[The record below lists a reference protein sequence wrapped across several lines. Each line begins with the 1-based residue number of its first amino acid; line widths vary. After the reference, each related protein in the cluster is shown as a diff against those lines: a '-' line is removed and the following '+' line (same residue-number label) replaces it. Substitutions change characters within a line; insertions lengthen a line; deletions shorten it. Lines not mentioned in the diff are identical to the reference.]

1 LAACIK
7 LLNGTPTPTL
17 DGTPTFAGFMWTTT
31 PTADGWEQAPIARLY
46 ADAGIHLYA
55 FDIGAGGPTPEWC
68 GPGSGR
74 TSPYDLTTV
83 EARLGRILDV
93 DPEARFHFR
102 VYLEMRQ
109 QWWYELYPDER
120 EVDSEGTPLTQ
131 SFASTVWREQA
142 QEFLRRYIAHLESI
156 GLSDRAFAYQ
166 TGAGHTGEWVKGLT
180 SMRSPCGDYS
190 APMRR
195 HFRAWLRGQYADDG
209 ALRAAWGDP
218 DVSLETAEVP
228 SAAEQLSAPPASTR
242 CRSHHCFRD
251 PAREGKV
258 IDYYRC
264 LADLCAD
271 LVIGFNRTVK
281 EATAGRSLTGAF
293 FGYLMELAWNA
304 GFFAEGP
311 DSPYSTYQRSGHLG
325 LGKVLRSPY
334 VDFIVS
340 PYSYGFRGIGGHGAP
355 MPPIDSLRLHGKLY
369 IYEDDTRTHLAPA
382 DAGFGRAA
390 SLPDSEAILKRNMAE
405 VLTRGMGIWWLA
417 GRSHVDPLR
426 EPAFEP
432 LLKRFQELGAFALR
446 LDRTPCAEI
455 AVLVDDESLL
465 YCSVRNDLDVPLIFQ
480 QRLWGLPRL
489 GAPIDTYLLQDLIE
503 GRLPPFKLYVFL
515 NTFRLDGARREA
527 LARQVRR
534 DGRVALWIYAPGYIR
549 DAPGLEHMAD
559 LTGFRFGMGEHAWG
573 PTIHITDYQHP
584 ITQGLSQDLS
594 WGTNSRLAPL
604 FHLEDQGAHVLGE
617 VVYSQGRCK
626 PGFGVREFAD
636 WTSIYAAAPNL
647 PASVLRGIARYAGA
661 HLYGEAGDVL
671 YAIPQLLGVHTVAG
685 GERTFALPRQVEV
698 VYDLYE
704 RRQVA
709 QGVDRFRVTLPPRS
723 TVLYYTGTRD
733 LLAGLDGLGRQ
744 PPGPYARHPESK
756 EDRQR

>member
-417 GRSHVDPLR
+417 GPSHIDPAQ
-426 EPAFEP
+426 EPAFRP
-432 LLKRFQELGAFALR
+432 LLKRFQELGAWATTLER
-446 LDRTPCAEI
+446 APGAEI

-465 YCSVRNDLDVPLIFQ
+465 CQRVRNDLDVPLIFQ

-489 GAPIDTYLLQDLIE
+489 GAPVDTYLLQDLVE
-503 GRLPPFKLYVFL
+503 GRLPPYKLYVFL
-515 NTFRLDGARREA
+515 NAFWLDRARRQA
-527 LARQVRR
+527 VAQQVRR
-534 DGRVALWIYAPGYIR
+534 DGQVALWIYAPGYLE
-549 DAPGLEHMAD
+549 DAPGLEHMSD
-559 LTGFRFGMGEHAWG
+559 LTGFRFGMGKHAWG
-573 PTIHITDYQHP
+573 PLIHITDYEHE
-584 ITQGLSQDLS
+584 ITRGLTQDLF

-604 FHLEDQGAHVLGE
+604 FHLEDPDARALGE

-626 PGFGVREFAD
+626 PGFAVKEYAD
-636 WTSIYAAAPNL
+636 WSSIYAAAPNL
-647 PASVLRGIARYAGA
+647 PAPVLRGIARYAGV
-661 HLYGEAGDVL
+661 HLYSDKGDVL
-671 YAIPQLLGVHTVAG
+671 YATAPRGGAQLLGVHTVAG
-685 GERTFALPRQVEV
+685 GARTFVLPGQVEV
-698 VYDLYE
+698 VYDLFA
-704 RRQVA
+704 RQVVA
-709 QGVDRFRVTLPPRS
+709 QDAARIDVTLPPRS
-723 TVLYYTGTRD
+723 TALYYAGRQEF
-733 LLAGLDGLGRQ
+733 LAKLDGL
-744 PPGPYARHPESK
+744 
-756 EDRQR
+756 